1 MKKPF
6 PIFNA
11 KEQCKA
17 FYFYDVLKRKV
28 LNKRMMIINMKK
40 PFFSSTQQAYK
51 SKKGARHFI
60 QGGRVYTFFF
70 RPTIATAVAL
80 SRLSV
85 CRVHTYPRCICTMY
99 MYVHY
104 LEVRQAKTSQAAKN
118 FWDARQPQKNSTQAP
133 SLLEVVVGVK
143 NGLAHNPFQLH

>member
-1 MKKPF
+1 MYHFSPKHMKKPF

-28 LNKRMMIINMKK
+28 FNKRMIIIDMKK

-85 CRVHTYPRCICTMY
+85 CRVHTHVPTTY
-99 MYVHY
+99 MYNVH
-104 LEVRQAKTSQAAKN
+104 VRTLFRSQTSKNQLGRKKFLGRKTATKKFN
-118 FWDARQPQKNSTQAP
+118 LG
-133 SLLEVVVGVK
+133 SLS
-143 NGLAHNPFQLH
+143 P